1 MQLFETMKLVL
12 RWAMNQASSLIF
24 CRRRLRVAVGIF
36 HFIYVYFCLQP
47 PPPPGT
53 SHEKLAWSL
62 KRGRVQTGGKYKN
75 IIGILKIETCCKCR
89 LWTYVLFLLFWS
101 PQRVLAMEVIE
112 KSGRRGNRGCRIA
125 LRYFASSFQR
135 LIFFRVVPI
144 AFSSLLLLLDPFFVQ
159 RFSIEVRT
167 KCPMLPDNS

>member
-1 MQLFETMKLVL
+1 MQN
-12 RWAMNQASSLIF
+12 R
-24 CRRRLRVAVGIF
+24 
-36 HFIYVYFCLQP
+36 
-47 PPPPGT
+47 
-53 SHEKLAWSL
+53 
-62 KRGRVQTGGKYKN
+62 GKYKN
-75 IIGILKIETCCKCR
+75 IIRIVKIETSANV
-89 LWTYVLFLLFWS
+89 TYVLFLLFWS
-101 PQRVLAMEVIE
+101 PQRVLAIEVLE